1 MDPREEVRLEPD
13 PVWTDRYERERERIE
28 TASGE
33 GLLGVFHVGSTAIPG
48 VPGKPE
54 LDVLAVYEAYEPMRT
69 AAETIAGDS
78 FELSADDGGCIVLS
92 RWTDGRAVF
101 LKLHVQGDE
110 RVENQLLFREYLR
123 ENADARREYEA
134 TKREAAAANR
144 EDPKA
149 YIEAKTDTVS
159 SLLADAR
166 AAGYTERLPSFV

>member
-28 TASGE
+28 AASGDR
-33 GLLGVFHVGSTAIPG
+33 LLGVFHVGSTAIPD

-54 LDVLAVYEAYEPMRT
+54 LDVLAVYEAYEPMRA

-78 FELSADDGGCIVLS
+78 FELSTDDGECIVLS

-134 TKREAAAANR
+134 TKREAAATHR
-144 EDPKA
+144 EDPAA
-149 YIEAKTDTVS
+149 YIGAKTDTVA

-166 AAGYTERLPSFV
+166 EAGYTERLPSFA